1 MMTEISDSAAQCFCS
16 GNNSTSVRMREES
29 GIEQLF
35 PGATVDD
42 KAFEP
47 CGYSM
52 NAIVK
57 VGSCFYIF
65 ELFSEYFLY
74 VCPVHY
80 TKVYSTAYCVGY
92 PHMFAHCSMCTCMD
106 N

>member
-1 MMTEISDSAAQCFCS
+1 MMTEISDNAAQCFCS
-16 GNNSTSVRMREES
+16 ENNPTGVRMRKKS

-35 PGATVDD
+35 PGSTVDD

-57 VGSCFYIF
+57 VGIC
-65 ELFSEYFLY
+65 LY
-74 VCPVHY
+74 
-80 TKVYSTAYCVGY
+80 T
-92 PHMFAHCSMCTCMD
+92 F
-106 N
+106 